1 VYYFYA
7 LFILAALGVAFFLGY
22 KFKK

>member
-1 VYYFYA
+1 MHYFYG
-7 LFILAALGVAFFLGY
+7 LFILAALGVAFYLGY